1 MKKNIYTVLCIT
13 LCQFYFSC
21 NLNVEPLI
29 MGYWNVENLFDLVD
43 DPEKNDD
50 EFSIGGRKNVTEDIY
65 KLKLT
70 HTAEVLA
77 DLNAD
82 VVGLSEVE
90 NELVIK
96 DLIEKFNSI
105 NLNINDFNSMNYKN
119 KNSIFLVENLPINLL
134 AHFIINSKK
143 NFSFH
148 GGPIIHISS
157 AYDMGILTMICLKNQ
172 IFQKVVNTKEYLC
185 KAIYD
190 QTLLDKKW

>member
-90 NELVIK
+90 NELVIR
-96 DLIEKFNSI
+96 DLIE
-105 NLNINDFNSMNYKN
+105 NYSSRKYNYIHYDSPDERGIDNVLLYDKN
-119 KNSIFLVENLPINLL
+119 KSLRAKHEN
-134 AHFIINSKK
+134 
-143 NFSFH
+143 
-148 GGPIIHISS
+148 
-157 AYDMGILTMICLKNQ
+157 
-172 IFQKVVNTKEYLC
+172 
-185 KAIYD
+185 
-190 QTLLDKKW
+190 KWS

>member
-70 HTAEVLA
+70 HTAEVLD
-77 DLNAD
+77 DLNYPTHAYCNVFGHSKHYLD
-82 VVGLSEVE
+82 HLFFQTT
-90 NELVIK
+90 
-96 DLIEKFNSI
+96 D
-105 NLNINDFNSMNYKN
+105 DFH
-119 KNSIFLVENLPINLL
+119 P
-134 AHFIINSKK
+134 
-143 NFSFH
+143 
-148 GGPIIHISS
+148 
-157 AYDMGILTMICLKNQ
+157 
-172 IFQKVVNTKEYLC
+172 
-185 KAIYD
+185 
-190 QTLLDKKW
+190 